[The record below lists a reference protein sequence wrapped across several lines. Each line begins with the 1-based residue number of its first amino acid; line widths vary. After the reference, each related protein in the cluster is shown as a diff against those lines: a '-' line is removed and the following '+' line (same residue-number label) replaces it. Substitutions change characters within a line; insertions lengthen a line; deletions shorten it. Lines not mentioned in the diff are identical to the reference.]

1 MLLYLGF
8 DVPLFP
14 ALIYL
19 LAGFGVPAV
28 APAIAAVACGVVY
41 HRPERA
47 FLSGLLGIVVGVGA
61 TVGWWAVIIAN
72 GTPGSFIGS
81 GSSIFAGSA
90 VIAVASACF
99 TWWLCRRRNPSG
111 GY

>member
-1 MLLYLGF
+1 MQFYLGY
-8 DVPLFP
+8 DVGFFYYYMLASFAIPSVVP
-14 ALIYL
+14 AVVAIVCGVIYGRFGRSLLMGL
-19 LAGFGVPAV
+19 LAG
-28 APAIAAVACGVVY
+28 
-41 HRPERA
+41 
-47 FLSGLLGIVVGVGA
+47 VGA
-61 TVGWWAVIIAN
+61 LGAMGGWWAVMVAT

-99 TWWLCRRRNPSG
+99 TWWVCRRRNPSG